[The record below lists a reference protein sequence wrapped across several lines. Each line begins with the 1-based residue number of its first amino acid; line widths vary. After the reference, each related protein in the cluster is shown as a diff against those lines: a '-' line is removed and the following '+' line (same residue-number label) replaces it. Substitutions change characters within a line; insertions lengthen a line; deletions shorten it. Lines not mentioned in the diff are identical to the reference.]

1 MKAKREMK
9 KKTNIFNI
17 QNVICIILII
27 ILSTF
32 LITTLYFSKRD
43 ITKYILVNANIS
55 SSIMQ
60 NVVIEDSVYIEK
72 VEDENVKNLIE
83 NIRSEYGLNTSNF
96 GFFYYNVNTRKYY
109 FYNEDKYFTAAST
122 VKVPVAMY
130 YYEKINNGE
139 LTLDSTLKYTSNN
152 FEVGGG
158 DVTNKYKAGSN
169 ISLSVLLE
177 ELIVDSDNTAN
188 NILIGN
194 IGFKAYRKEI
204 KKYSNR
210 DLSST
215 FYSSNVTTPGYSFD
229 VIMYLYK
236 HSEEFPKL
244 LEDMKKS
251 SFGKYLKEYL
261 DYDVAHKYGSFNRYV
276 HDYGII
282 YGKDPYIVGVFTKG
296 KNNADKLIAN
306 IGKRL
311 VDTVEENEE

>member
-1 MKAKREMK
+1 MKTIK
-9 KKTNIFNI
+9 KVKNRNNKKNI
-17 QNVICIILII
+17 VCVVLII
-27 ILSTF
+27 ILLAV
-32 LITTLYFSKRD
+32 LILTLYFNKRD

-60 NVVIEDSVYIEK
+60 NVIVDEAIYLEK
-72 VEDENVKNLIE
+72 VEDEEVKNLIE

-109 FYNEDKYFTAAST
+109 LYNEDKYFTAAST

-139 LTLDSTLKYTSNN
+139 FTLESTLKYTSNN
-152 FEVGGG
+152 FEAGGG

-169 ISLSVLLE
+169 IKLSVLLE

-204 KKYSNR
+204 KKYSDR

-236 HSEEFPKL
+236 HSDKFPKL

-261 DYDVAHKYGSFNRYV
+261 DYDVAHKYGSYNGYV

-282 YGKDPYIVGVFTKG
+282 YGKDTYIVGVFTKG

-311 VDTVEENEE
+311 IDTVEKNEE